1 MLVRTYIRAL
11 ARDLG
16 AALGV
21 GGHLTSLRRTRVGT
35 FTLDEA
41 QTLEEAERELR
52 IVQLERVVRS
62 SFATLTV
69 NETQA
74 RYIRNGRRLA
84 GVILPDGTT
93 ALLDPT
99 GHFLA
104 LYRQEGPDAIAEAVF
119 V

>member
-1 MLVRTYIRAL
+1 V
-11 ARDLG
+11 G
-16 AALGV
+16 A
-21 GGHLTSLRRTRVGT
+21 

-41 QTLEEAERELR
+41 QALEEAEGELR
-52 IVQLERVVRS
+52 IMPLDQIVLS
-62 SFATLTV
+62 SFPTWIV

-74 RYIRNGRRLA
+74 SQIRNGRRLA

-93 ALLDPT
+93 ALLDEA

-104 LYRQEGPDAIAEAVF
+104 LYRQEGPDAVADAVF